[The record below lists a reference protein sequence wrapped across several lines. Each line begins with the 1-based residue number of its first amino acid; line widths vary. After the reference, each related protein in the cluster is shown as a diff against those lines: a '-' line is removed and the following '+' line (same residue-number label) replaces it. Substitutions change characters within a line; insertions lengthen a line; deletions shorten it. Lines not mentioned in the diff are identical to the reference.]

1 MAMQTVETGFG
12 SEMSV
17 ESAALLV
24 AVGSSVLFLA
34 YLLAVGNG
42 VVESLLEV
50 SITGVVMGLAYY
62 AGLRVRS

>member
-1 MAMQTVETGFG
+1 MQTVETGFG

-62 AGLRVRS
+62 AGLRFRS

>member
-1 MAMQTVETGFG
+1 MQTVETGFG